1 MRYSVL
7 IAVGG
12 GLGSVL
18 RFWVARWAAP
28 VSGMLPLGIIGINV
42 IGSLLI
48 GFFGTLTLARGRFA
62 LPEAARLFVM
72 VGFCGG
78 FTTFSSFSLQSL
90 ELLHGGGWL
99 RALTNMVLSVLLGLA
114 AVALGHG
121 VAARCNGDAEAVAQL
136 ASEEEE

>member
-1 MRYSVL
+1 MRGSIG

-12 GLGSVL
+12 ALGSVL
-18 RFWVARWAAP
+18 RLQVGEWATP
-28 VSGMLPLGIIGINV
+28 ISGTLPLGVIGINV
-42 IGSLLI
+42 AGSLLI
-48 GFFGTLTLARGRFA
+48 GFFGTFTLVRGRFP

-90 ELLHGGGWL
+90 ELLQGGAWL
-99 RALTNMVLSVLLGLA
+99 RALANMVISVVLCLT

-121 VAARCNGDAEAVAQL
+121 VAARFNDDADVVAQL